1 MARTY
6 CLILLACLGACTS
19 TYSAGSPWT
28 NATFTGTMPT
38 MAVEPEE
45 GRAPDETT
53 LPIGVGLTTGPSAFL
68 VGATLDFALDKNLT
82 FGPSLQYAF
91 DDDVTLGSLTGQIK
105 YFLQLGDESSKK
117 DQTILPYVTGGVG
130 IASIDK
136 EGRSGDFGA
145 VLNIGAGARLLTG
158 DHYRLGS
165 EARWNLLTD
174 ELGGEWAYISWEVI
188 QVVFSF

>member
-1 MARTY
+1 MARTSSV
-6 CLILLACLGACTS
+6 LLLACLGACSS
-19 TYSAGSPWT
+19 TYSGSPWT

-53 LPIGVGLTTGPSAFL
+53 LPISAGLTAGPSAFL

-105 YFLQLGDESSKK
+105 YFPEFGEEKSKK
-117 DQTILPYVTGGVG
+117 DRPFLPYITGGVG
-130 IASIDK
+130 FATLDK
-136 EGRSGDFGA
+136 EGRSGDSGA

-158 DHYRLGS
+158 EHYRLGS

-174 ELGGEWAYISWEVI
+174 ELGGERSYVSWEVL
-188 QVVFSF
+188 QVVISF